1 MPPFTI
7 VLPCYNPLPGWEN
20 KVLEGYKAVVERTNA
35 APELIIVNDGSSKQI
50 SETGIRFLE
59 DNIPHFRLEGYTV
72 NKGKGAAV
80 RYGVEKASNEI
91 IIFTDI
97 DFPYSSESFE
107 KIWSL
112 LQNGNDI
119 VIGIKDKNYYNN
131 VPEARIYISKILK
144 RFSKLF
150 LNIPVT
156 DTQCGLKGFNA
167 KGKAVFLST
176 TINRYLCDLEFVYK
190 SYKTTPRLNIVTQ
203 EIQLRN
209 GIQFSKMNFK
219 VLVKELFNFLKLII
233 HNKR

>member
-1 MPPFTI
+1 MPSFTI

-20 KVLEGYKAVVERTNA
+20 KVLEGYKAVVKETNS
-35 APELIIVNDGSSKQI
+35 APELIIVNDGSVKQI
-50 SETGIRFLE
+50 TETSIDFLKH
-59 DNIPHFRLEGYTV
+59 NIPYFRFESYTV

-97 DFPYSSESFE
+97 DFPYSSGSFG
-107 KIWSL
+107 KIWRL
-112 LQNGNDI
+112 LQNGNDV
-119 VIGIKDKNYYNN
+119 VIGIKDKDYYSN
-131 VPEARIYISKILK
+131 VPTARIYISKILK

-156 DTQCGLKGFNA
+156 DTQCGLKGFNSR
-167 KGKAVFLST
+167 GKAVFLST

-190 SYKTTPRLNIVTQ
+190 SYKAIPRLNIITQ
-203 EIQLRN
+203 EIQLRD

-219 VLVKELFNFLKLII
+219 VLIKELFNFFKLII
-233 HNKR
+233 NNKR